1 MKHALE
7 KLKMRDMKMWHGK
20 CDTIFYLF
28 AGLKCG
34 TWKCDT
40 VLQGAESAR
49 LENARNDEYGKLNY
63 KKYQYIFL
71 NSDVGSSSN
80 AVKAW
85 HPCQIAL
92 RRTQQHTGMINT
104 RVLSC
109 WLVSY
114 TGVGTHSNAL
124 CELEIETQPRTDMK
138 LFWTWNA
145 KTFIRNSRTARWASR
160 ELWSLVFYPDS
171 RPTTCTCLV
180 RPPKLLFIVRRRS
193 SYADKV
199 LALQPCSRAAVQPI
213 SFMTLT
219 HMTNSATCNWVNLM
233 QVSSVELSSV
243 RLLWT
248 RLYCRLVMR
257 LKNDVQIKCNWPC
270 QKAVF
275 CR

>member
-1 MKHALE
+1 
-7 KLKMRDMKMWHGK
+7 
-20 CDTIFYLF
+20 
-28 AGLKCG
+28 LKCG

-49 LENARNDEYGKLNY
+49 LENARNDEYRKLNY

-124 CELEIETQPRTDMK
+124 CELEIKTQPRTDICMYVCNIYQMRQTHIK
-138 LFWTWNA
+138 QQTQKAESEWRTVQSS
-145 KTFIRNSRTARWASR
+145 KTKKNYKNYFTEWSWFGCGTLKRSDAAVAQPGEQAENCEVWCFIQT
-160 ELWSLVFYPDS
+160 S

-180 RPPKLLFIVRRRS
+180 RPPKLRFVVRRTLTK
-193 SYADKV
+193 Y
-199 LALQPCSRAAVQPI
+199 LHCSPAAVQPC
-213 SFMTLT
+213 SQ
-219 HMTNSATCNWVNLM
+219 SASWRWRAWPIARRVIGSTWCRSVQLSWV
-233 QVSSVELSSV
+233 QFVCCEHGFIVGLS
-243 RLLWT
+243 RDWKMM
-248 RLYCRLVMR
+248 Y
-257 LKNDVQIKCNWPC
+257 K
-270 QKAVF
+270 
-275 CR
+275 